1 MLDGC
6 PDWLKKW
13 SVSIYHLMLVE
24 KESLPSQLLTVE
36 DKFGKK
42 LYNTL
47 EMAQVKIG
55 TISVIHRMKQ
65 LEYII
70 HVYRILQLH

>member
-13 SVSIYHLMLVE
+13 SVSIYHLMKVE
-24 KESLPSQLLTVE
+24 KETLPSKLLPLE

-42 LYNTL
+42 LYSSI

-55 TISVIHRMKQ
+55 GIFVTHRMK
-65 LEYII
+65 LLVYII
-70 HVYRILQLH
+70 HVYKILLLH